1 MGETRKDG
9 LRVDFDHSVKLEFHG
24 STVSS
29 DGGLLA
35 YRELDEAFGLTVLAN
50 EVLSDLRTGS
60 NIQHGL
66 TPLFRQSIYSRLAGY
81 EDTNDA
87 ERLSVDPVMRQVVG
101 GWAVERHAASTSEM
115 SRFETDVLTQP
126 ENLAALMALPGQLVD
141 GVGQTNPLKMLIV
154 DLDSSVSET
163 YGQQE
168 GAAYNGYFRCE
179 CYHPIFCFNQD
190 SDVEAALLRHGNVAS
205 AHDWR
210 LVLVPVI
217 VRYRDLDIPK
227 RFRADAA
234 FAIPELYEFLEDEGY
249 RYAIRLP
256 ANAVLYREIAHLM
269 KRPVGRPPAKP
280 IVLYH
285 RFEYQAASWH
295 KARTVVAKVEWHR
308 EELFPRVG
316 FVVTN
321 MRGGAKP
328 ITDFYNARGRA
339 EQAIKE
345 GKVALNW
352 TRLSCHDFDANQVR
366 LQLFILAYN
375 LGNFLRRLALP
386 VSVKDWTLTTLLV
399 KLIKTGAKVVRHA
412 RYVIFQLAE
421 LAVPEKIFAAI
432 LSRIRRWAKKARAG
446 PAAVP
451 T

>member
-1 MGETRKDG
+1 MGEAGKDV
-9 LRVDFDHSVKLEFHG
+9 LRVDFDRSVKLEFRG
-24 STVSS
+24 SSISS
-29 DGGLLA
+29 DGGLLV
-35 YRELDEAFGLTVLAN
+35 YRELDEVFAFTAMADEL
-50 EVLSDLRTGS
+50 LSDLRTGT

-66 TPLFRQSIYSRLAGY
+66 TALFRQSIYSRLAGY

-101 GWAVERHAASTSEM
+101 GRAVERHAASTSEM

-126 ENLAALMALPGQLVD
+126 ENLAALMALPGQWVNS
-141 GVGQTNPLKMLIV
+141 VGQTKPLKMLIL

-190 SDVEAALLRHGNVAS
+190 SDVEAALLRNGNVAS

-234 FAIPELYEFLEDEGY
+234 FAIPELYEFLEAEGY

-256 ANAVLYREIAHLM
+256 ANAVLYREITHLM

-285 RFEYQAASWH
+285 RFEYQAASWN
-295 KARTVVAKVEWHR
+295 KARTVVSKVEWHR

-366 LQLFILAYN
+366 LQLFVLAYN

-386 VSVKDWTLTTLLV
+386 CSVNHWTLTTLLV
-399 KLIKTGAKVVRHA
+399 KLIKTGAKVVRHSK
-412 RYVIFQLAE
+412 YVTFQMAE
-421 LAVPEKIFAAI
+421 VAVSRKVFAAI
-432 LSRIRRWAKKARAG
+432 LARLRKWAAKARAG
-446 PAAVP
+446 PVPAV

>member
-50 EVLSDLRTGS
+50 EMLSDLRMGS

-87 ERLSVDPVMRQVVG
+87 ERLSVDPIMRQVVG

-126 ENLAALMALPGQLVD
+126 ENLAALMALPGQWVD
-141 GVGQTNPLKMLIV
+141 GVGQTKPLKMLIL

-217 VRYRDLDIPK
+217 VRYRDLDISK

-234 FAIPELYEFLEDEGY
+234 FAIPELYELLEAEGY

-256 ANAVLYREIAHLM
+256 ANAALYREIAHLM
-269 KRPVGRPPAKP
+269 KRPVGRPPTKP

-285 RFEYQAASWH
+285 RFEYQAASWN
-295 KARTVVAKVEWHR
+295 KARTVAAKVQWHR
-308 EELFPRVG
+308 DELFPRVG

-328 ITDFYNARGRA
+328 ITDFYNSRGRA

-366 LQLFILAYN
+366 LQLFVLSYN

-421 LAVPEKIFAAI
+421 VAVPEKIFAAI

-446 PAAVP
+446 PAAVS